1 MELNIFE
8 QLEKR
13 VEKVIAQCIELREE
27 NKKLTEET
35 VLKNDE
41 VKKLSCKLEK
51 LDEEKRLAKE
61 KVETLIEKLEGLI
74 QNT

>member
-13 VEKVIAQCIELREE
+13 VEKVIEQCIELREE

-41 VKKLSCKLEK
+41 VKKLSCNIEK
-51 LDEEKRLAKE
+51 LDEERRLAKE
-61 KVETLIEKLEGLI
+61 KVETLIKKLEGLI